1 MTMTDTSGPTWRG
14 RAARRVWMF
23 RLEVLAVAGVAATA
37 GLPLAVP
44 ATRRRLG
51 AYWRAARTRRLLLA
65 GFGETRIANAAGRM
79 PRIRRVRPMPFGERV
94 EMHARAG
101 HWANLF
107 EVRAPALAAALRAAS
122 VRVDKDPDA
131 AHKITLDVVR
141 LDPLAAV
148 GDIPWLGLDEPTLSM
163 WEPVHVGMTEMGTA
177 LLLDLVERGLLA
189 GGLPGSGKST
199 FLRLIA
205 AHAAKSPDAHLILI
219 DPNRVQFAPWRD
231 RALAYASN
239 DPAEALAVLTM
250 VQSELDRRLD
260 LLVTLPGV
268 PDKVTREISREHGL
282 PLWVLMVDELAY
294 HTSIVGTGAERA
306 MFAAVLRDI
315 VARGRAA
322 GIIPV
327 VATQRPTADIVP
339 TSLSGLFGLRLAFN
353 VTSGSNSDVILGEG
367 WAKRGWNASEIPLT
381 SRGVGL
387 LLAEGAKPQKFK
399 AARISTEMIAD
410 LSLTTIPLKPHSRP
424 GLRVVADVA

>member
-1 MTMTDTSGPTWRG
+1 MTTTDALTWRG
-14 RAARRVWMF
+14 RAAARAWTWRRE
-23 RLEVLAVAGVAATA
+23 LLAVAGVAALA
-37 GLPLAVP
+37 GVPLAVP
-44 ATRRRLG
+44 AARRRLG
-51 AYWRAARTRRLLLA
+51 TFWRAARTRRLLLA

-79 PRIRRVRPMPFGERV
+79 PRIRRIRSMPFGERV
-94 EMHARAG
+94 ELRARAG
-101 HWANLF
+101 QWADLF
-107 EVRAPALAAALRAAS
+107 EVRAPALAAALRAAN

-141 LDPLAAV
+141 LDPLATV
-148 GDIPWLGLDEPTLSM
+148 GDIPWLGLDAPTLSM
-163 WEPVHVGMTEMGTA
+163 WDPIHVGTTEMGTA
-177 LLLDLVERGLLA
+177 LYLDLVERGLLA

-199 FLRLIA
+199 FLRLVA
-205 AHAAKSPDAHLILI
+205 SHAAKSADAHLILI

-250 VQSELDRRLD
+250 VQAELDRRLD
-260 LLVTLPGV
+260 LLVRLPGV
-268 PDKVTREISREHGL
+268 PDKVTREISQEYGL

-294 HTSIVGTGAERA
+294 HTSIVGSGAERA
-306 MFAAVLRDI
+306 LFAAVLRDI

-367 WAKRGWNASEIPLT
+367 WAKRGWNASDIPLT

-387 LLAEGAKPQKFK
+387 LLAEGRRPQKFK
-399 AARISTEMIAD
+399 AARIPTETIAD
-410 LSLTTIPLKPHSRP
+410 LSVTTIPLKPRHWP
-424 GLRVVADVA
+424 VQHVADVAA